1 MDEFLEL
8 TEKYTAVLEK
18 VLESNRSMCALTKKV
33 IDTKETLRKILNED
47 DEDRQSIIQCSICC
61 ERPKVRA
68 LNCGHCFCNTCA
80 SRILNATP
88 PPPRCPKCRAPAFR
102 STRVYIDA

>member
-8 TEKYTAVLEK
+8 TEKYTAVLER
-18 VLESNRSMCALTKKV
+18 VLESNKSMRDLTKRV
-33 IDTKETLRKILNED
+33 IDGKEVLRKILNED
-47 DEDRQSIIQCSICC
+47 NEERASIMQCSICC

-80 SRILNATP
+80 GRILGVVP
-88 PPPRCPKCRAPAFR
+88 SPRCPKCRAPAFR
-102 STRVYIDA
+102 STRVYIDV